1 MEMPKQSE
9 EEETITAQLARIE
22 AQNTAIMHALQKKK
36 KGIIF
41 GLEDENEERGNWT
54 GRFDFFLSCLGYA
67 VGLGN
72 VWRFPYLCYKNGGGA
87 FFIPYVI
94 FLFFVGM
101 PIFFLELSLGQF
113 TSSGPLTC
121 WKYAPLFQG
130 VGVGMVVVSSLVA
143 IYYNMII
150 GWSFYYLFAS
160 FTSELPWE
168 KCRPEWATDYCID
181 NVKMY
186 PDWTYCIADD
196 LHRNDPDDGACY
208 NINNTI
214 KGIWNQTLA
223 SENKIKR
230 TLPSEEY
237 YERYVVGTAFSA
249 GIQDLGPM
257 RWQIVL
263 CYLLAFIVVIAA
275 LSRSI
280 KSSGKVVYF
289 TATFPYLV
297 LIILLVRGLLL
308 DGHKE
313 GIEFYIIPKTDRL
326 SDSTIWKDAAVQ
338 IFFSLSASWGGLIA
352 LASYNRF
359 HNDALRDSIT
369 VAIGNCATSV
379 FAGFV
384 IFSYIGSLSK
394 ALDLP
399 IDEVAKS
406 GPSLAFVVYPYA
418 VTKLPVA
425 PLWSI
430 LFFLMLLTL
439 GVDSQFVMVETVTT
453 ALMDRFPR
461 IRHYKLLTVVACCT
475 IFFLL
480 GLTLT
485 TNGGPYMLELMDTY
499 SGGWNLLFIAF
510 CECISISY
518 IYGVRRFLQDIEC
531 MIGNQ
536 ICGCMP
542 FWLTKYWWALMWC
555 CITPIGVLFVILFS
569 WVKYTDMEGEEFP
582 DWADAIGWLMTF
594 TVIVS
599 IIGGA
604 IVTLCT
610 AEGDLKQKWQYAT
623 KPTVEWGPFLV
634 KHRREVEKYTPGFV
648 VDPWGGDVQHK
659 PPENPDDLAF
669 VMEEKHGAPPDYNN
683 FNQEFNAARL

>member
-1 MEMPKQSE
+1 MEAPAHVVTLEKMDEK
-9 EEETITAQLARIE
+9 LDKIE
-22 AQNTAIMHALQKKK
+22 AQNAAIMHALKKKK

-94 FLFFVGM
+94 FLVFVGM
-101 PIFFLELSLGQF
+101 PIFMLELSLGQF
-113 TSSGPLTC
+113 TSMGPLTC

-130 VGVGMVVVSSLVA
+130 VGYGMVVVSSLVA

-150 GWSFYYLFAS
+150 GWSLYYLFAS
-160 FTSELPWE
+160 FTGELPWE
-168 KCRPEWATDYCID
+168 KCREEWATDRCID
-181 NVKMY
+181 YVEMY
-186 PDWTYCIADD
+186 DNDWTQCVKKDWER
-196 LHRNDPDDGACY
+196 HEPDDGACY
-208 NINNTI
+208 TINGTI
-214 KGIWNQTLA
+214 KAIWNQTLA
-223 SENKIKR
+223 SANKIKR

-237 YERYVVGTAFSA
+237 YERRVVGTAYSD

-257 RWQIVL
+257 RWEIVL
-263 CYLLAFIVVIAA
+263 CYLLAFILVIIA
-275 LSRSI
+275 LSKSI

-289 TATFPYLV
+289 TATFPYVV
-297 LIILLVRGLLL
+297 LLILFVRGLML

-313 GIEFYIIPKTDRL
+313 GIDFYIIPKTDKL
-326 SDSTIWKDAAVQ
+326 SDSVIWKDAAVQ

-359 HNDALRDSIT
+359 HNDALRDSIA
-369 VAIGNCATSV
+369 VSIGNCATSV

-384 IFSYIGSLSK
+384 IFSYLGKLSK
-394 ALDLP
+394 DLNLP

-418 VTKLPVA
+418 VTKMPVS

-453 ALMDRFPR
+453 GLMDRFPR
-461 IRHYKLLTVVACCT
+461 IRHYKLLTVICCCT
-475 IFFLL
+475 VFFLL

-499 SGGWNLLFIAF
+499 SGGWNLLFISL

-531 MIGNQ
+531 MIGNK

-542 FWLTKYWWALMWC
+542 FWLTKYWWALNWC
-555 CITPIGVLFVILFS
+555 VITPAGVVFVIIFS
-569 WVKYTDMEGEEFP
+569 WVKYTDIEGEEFP
-582 DWADAIGWLMTF
+582 DWADALGWMMTF
-594 TVIVS
+594 TVIVA
-599 IIGGA
+599 IFGGA
-604 IVTLCT
+604 IITLCM
-610 AEGDLKQKWQYAT
+610 AEGDFSQKMRYAIS
-623 KPTVEWGPFLV
+623 PTVEWGPFLV
-634 KHRREVEKYTPGFV
+634 KHRAEVEKYTPGFV

-659 PPENPDDLAF
+659 PPSNPDDLAF
-669 VMEEKHGAPPDYNN
+669 VLDEKTGPPDYNN
-683 FNQEFNAARL
+683 VNVGFDASRL